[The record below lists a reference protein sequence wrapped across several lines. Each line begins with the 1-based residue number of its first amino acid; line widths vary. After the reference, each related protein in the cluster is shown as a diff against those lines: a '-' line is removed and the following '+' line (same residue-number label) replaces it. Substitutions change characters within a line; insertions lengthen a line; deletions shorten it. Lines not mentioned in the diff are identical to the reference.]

1 MNLTLTI
8 RWLAVTALSPITL
21 FLLWLLFQGASSDE
35 GSAQIATHLRQTKQH
50 LSELG
55 QQLVLT
61 RHDLLP
67 HYDSI
72 NSSMTALK
80 ADISALQADE
90 SAQRTPVLKTEI
102 RHLEALYQDQ
112 AQQIEAFKSA
122 NAVLKN
128 SLRYFPLAVTQLS
141 ESMMAS
147 GKYMLARQVA
157 DLGSE
162 VLVFN
167 LTANPELD
175 ARIRHDA
182 DALDLALSH
191 TGWQETGSQLSQH
204 AHTILD
210 YKTRLDAQ
218 TNRLLVF
225 PMRTTADKIDTA
237 YLSNQRVEAERQNH
251 YRYALML
258 YASLLL
264 SLLAYFGYRYKLQI
278 DQFKQQATHD
288 SLTGLCNR
296 TQLHI
301 EISRLIQNAERWDK
315 GFALILLD
323 LDRFKEINDTLGH
336 QSGDLLLKEIGP
348 RIQGRLPKD
357 ACIARLGG
365 DEFAVLLRGVDRTAA
380 SMAHAIALR
389 TALSQPF
396 TLGSMAV
403 EISASMGIAHFPEH
417 GANGNELLRHAD
429 IAMYAA
435 KVGEGCLH
443 YAPKLDVHSPRRLI
457 MMTDLGRA
465 IREGQLDLHYQPK
478 VDIRTGKVLG
488 VEALLRWDHPQFGSI
503 SPAEFVP
510 LAEMSDTIHPLTRWV
525 IEMAACQIRVWE
537 KNGLTLNVAV
547 NLSARNLLDDS
558 LPQHILQILDACGVS
573 PERMEMEITESAVMA
588 DPRRADRVLK
598 QIDQMGIKLALDD
611 FGTGYSS
618 LAYLLR
624 LPVACI
630 KLDRAFVANLRQKGE
645 AAIVRSTVQ
654 MAHNLGLSMVA
665 EGAEDV
671 ATVAALMRADYDVV
685 QGYYFS
691 RPLSAEALEEWVL
704 SGQPT
709 ALFEAARLASLAVQD
724 FPAYAQASALRPRC
738 LQPVTPQFEQRWTG

>member
-1 MNLTLTI
+1 MNLSLTM
-8 RWLAVTALSPITL
+8 RWLAVIALSPITL
-21 FLLWLLFQGASSDE
+21 FMLWLLFQGARSDE
-35 GSAQIATHLRQTKQH
+35 GAAQITTHLRQAKQH

-72 NSSMTALK
+72 NAGMAALK

-90 SAQRTPVLKTEI
+90 SAQRTPALKTEI
-102 RHLEALYQDQ
+102 GHLEALYQDQ
-112 AQQIEAFKSA
+112 ARQIEDFKST

-128 SLRYFPLAVTQLS
+128 SLRYFPLAVTQLND
-141 ESMMAS
+141 SMLAS
-147 GKYMLARQVA
+147 GQRMLARRVA

-175 ARIRHDA
+175 ARIRHDT
-182 DALDLALSH
+182 DALGLALSP
-191 TGWQETGSQLSQH
+191 TGWREPGSRLRQH
-204 AHTILD
+204 ARTILD
-210 YKTRLDAQ
+210 YKMRLDAQ
-218 TNRLLVF
+218 TFRLLAF
-225 PMRTTADKIDTA
+225 PIRTTVDKIEAA
-237 YLSNQRVEAERQNH
+237 YLSNQRIEAERQNH
-251 YRYALML
+251 YRNALML

-264 SLLAYFGYRYKLQI
+264 GLLAYFGYRYKLQI

-288 SLTGLCNR
+288 SLTGLSNR
-296 TQLHI
+296 AQLHS
-301 EISRLIQNAERWDK
+301 EISRLIEHAERGDK

-336 QSGDLLLKEIGP
+336 QSGDQLLKEIGP
-348 RIQGRLPKD
+348 RIQSRLPKD

-365 DEFAVLLRGVDRTAA
+365 DEFAVLLPRVNLAAA
-380 SMAHAIALR
+380 SMAHAVALR

-396 TLGSMAV
+396 TLGTLMV
-403 EISASMGIAHFPEH
+403 EISASMGIVHYPEH

-435 KVGEGCLH
+435 KIGEGCLH
-443 YAPKLDVHSPRRLI
+443 YASELDVHSTRRLT

-465 IREGQLDLHYQPK
+465 IREGQLDLLYQPK

-488 VEALLRWDHPQFGSI
+488 VEALLRWDHPQLGPI

-537 KNGLTLNVAV
+537 KNGFTLNVAV

-558 LPQHILQILDACGVS
+558 LPQHIQQILDACGVP
-573 PERMEMEITESAVMA
+573 PERMEMEITESAIMA
-588 DPRRADRVLK
+588 DPRRADQVLH
-598 QIDQMGIKLALDD
+598 QINQMGIKLALDD

-630 KLDRAFVANLRQKGE
+630 KLDRAFVANLWQKGE

-691 RPLSAEALEEWVL
+691 RPLSAEALQEWLL
-704 SGQPT
+704 SGRPA
-709 ALFEAARLASLAVQD
+709 ALFEAARQASLTAQD
-724 FPAYAQASALRPRC
+724 LPAHVQASALRPRC
-738 LQPVTPQFEQRWTG
+738 FQPITPQFEQFRTG